1 MHAFVFIIFVTWAFL
16 SSLPILASVPALV
29 LGRYTPG
36 GPEKKEEKTN
46 DENEVAQIAGIAFIA
61 WEDGG
66 QVATVDGGV
75 AHTEAAP

>member
-1 MHAFVFIIFVTWAFL
+1 LPL
-16 SSLPILASVPALV
+16 SLALYHRENTTEPK
-29 LGRYTPG
+29 Y
-36 GPEKKEEKTN
+36 KKKYNRNKLTN
-46 DENEVAQIAGIAFIA
+46 ENEIAHVAFIVIA